1 MECEWGFQVGLIWI
15 MLLNIMTKLK
25 FKPALLLS
33 LSVLAILPACATSL
47 ASRTPIDIASNS
59 VRHTDPLSG
68 VSEIL
73 APRVKVFDTSRSN
86 IGGNA
91 QLRTAGAF
99 TDKNGLVLRGGSY
112 LDILINY
119 TTATPQPEEA
129 RQYDTVSWAG
139 GTEALLA
146 DFGMSVLD
154 CRQDIRENY
163 IPSYPYG
170 YSNYGYGYSGGYGG
184 YGRGYRPR
192 GYGYDD
198 HGRDHGPKHEPRDKG
213 NPKMKPMPN
222 KPMPNMGKPKP
233 PRPDDEARDR
243 PPRRKGYPRIR
254 PDSRIDPD
262 DLDQA
267 RRQRPTR
274 ANTYTPAVRPPRP
287 ARPSAANAPTL
298 PKPVAS
304 TPRPVQKA
312 PAISRPR
319 PAPKP
324 RPTPKPRPQNKS
336 KPGRPEIKDI
346 FQREHNY
353 YPGDPY
359 YDGGIRDISVSYRC
373 VREESLRIFI
383 PKDRLNIA
391 EQRGLVLYLRPQT
404 GREEALFL
412 PPNYITGF
420 KMAAYSPEGAG
431 LAIQGAPVDFSKPAT
446 RTQNPVP
453 APRTNP

>member
-1 MECEWGFQVGLIWI
+1 
-15 MLLNIMTKLK
+15 MLDNIMTKLK
-25 FKPALLLS
+25 SSLLLS
-33 LSVLAILPACATSL
+33 FSVFVFLPGCATSL
-47 ASRTPIDIASNS
+47 ANRTPIDIASNS
-59 VRHTDPLSG
+59 MRHTDPLSG

-99 TDKNGLVLRGGSY
+99 TTKNGLVLRGGSY

-119 TTATPQPEEA
+119 TTATPRPEDA

-139 GTEALLA
+139 GKEALLA

-170 YSNYGYGYSGGYGG
+170 YSNYGYGYSGGYG
-184 YGRGYRPR
+184 RGYRPR

-198 HGRDHGPKHEPRDKG
+198 HGKDHGPKHEPRHKG
-213 NPKMKPMPN
+213 KPKEKPTM

-243 PPRRKGYPRIR
+243 PPRRKGYPRI
-254 PDSRIDPD
+254 PSNSRIDLD
-262 DLDQA
+262 DLDRS

-274 ANTYTPAVRPPRP
+274 ANTYTPAIRPPRP
-287 ARPSAANAPTL
+287 ARPSAVSAPVV

-312 PAISRPR
+312 PPTPKPR
-319 PAPKP
+319 PISKP

-336 KPGRPEIKDI
+336 KPGRPEIEDI
-346 FQREHNY
+346 FQRERNY

-359 YDGGIRDISVSYRC
+359 YDEGYRDISVSYRC

-383 PKDRLNIA
+383 PIDRLNIA

-412 PPNYITGF
+412 PSNYITGF
-420 KMAAYSPEGAG
+420 NMAAYSPEGAG
-431 LAIQGAPVDFSKPAT
+431 LAIQGAPADFRKPTA
-446 RTQNPVP
+446 RTQNQVP

>member
-1 MECEWGFQVGLIWI
+1 
-15 MLLNIMTKLK
+15 MTKLK

-33 LSVLAILPACATSL
+33 LSVLAVLPACTTSL

-73 APRVKVFDTSRSN
+73 APRVKIFDTNRSN

-99 TDKNGLVLRGGSY
+99 TTKNGLILRGGSY
-112 LDILINY
+112 LDILLHY

-146 DFGMSVLD
+146 DFGMTVLD

-170 YSNYGYGYSGGYGG
+170 YSNYGHGYSGG

-198 HGRDHGPKHEPRDKG
+198 HGKDHGPKHEPGHKG
-213 NPKMKPMPN
+213 KPKENPTVKPMP
-222 KPMPNMGKPKP
+222 GKPKL
-233 PRPDDEARDR
+233 PRPSDETMDK
-243 PPRRKGYPRIR
+243 PQRRKTHPRIR
-254 PDSRIDPD
+254 PNSRIDLD
-262 DLDQA
+262 DLDRRQ
-267 RRQRPTR
+267 RQRPTR

-287 ARPSAANAPTL
+287 ARPSAVSAPTL

-304 TPRPVQKA
+304 TPRPIQKA
-312 PAISRPR
+312 PPIS
-319 PAPKP
+319 KP
-324 RPTPKPRPQNKS
+324 RPTPKPRPTSKPRPSNKS

-346 FQREHNY
+346 FQPERNY

-359 YDGGIRDISVSYRC
+359 YDGGVRDISVSYRC
-373 VREESLRIFI
+373 IREESLRVFI

-420 KMAAYSPEGAG
+420 KMAAYSPEGVG
-431 LAIQGAPVDFSKPAT
+431 LAIQGAPADFSKPAA
-446 RTQNPVP
+446 RTQSPVP
-453 APRTNP
+453 APGTNP